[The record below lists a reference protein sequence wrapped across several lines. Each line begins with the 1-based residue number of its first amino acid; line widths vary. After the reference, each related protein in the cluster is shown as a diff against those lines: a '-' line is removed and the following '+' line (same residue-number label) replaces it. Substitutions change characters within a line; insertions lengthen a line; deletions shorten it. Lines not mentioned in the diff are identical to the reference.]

1 MSQLSRQ
8 SVYKDKGEYATEYFS
23 GDIFKFALYALDIE
37 T

>member
-8 SVYKDKGEYATEYFS
+8 SVYKDKGETEYFS